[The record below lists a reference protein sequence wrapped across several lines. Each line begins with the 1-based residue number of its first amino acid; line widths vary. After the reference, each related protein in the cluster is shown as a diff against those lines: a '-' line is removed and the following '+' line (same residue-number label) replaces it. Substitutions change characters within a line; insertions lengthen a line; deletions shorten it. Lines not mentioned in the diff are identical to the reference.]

1 MPPCTA
7 RSAPPG
13 TRLVV
18 GSALI
23 LVASRRSLVV
33 TIATRVRHVRARVRH
48 RFGRPLRDVEGCA
61 GHELPSAMARM
72 RADWRASTWLL
83 GTAVLGK
90 LLGCAGLY
98 MVLTGL
104 GIHLALPTILLVYTL
119 TIMAAFVGPLPGGIG
134 VADASLG
141 ALLVANGVSATAG
154 RGAVIAFR
162 LLDLWIP
169 LLVGAVAGATSGTSA
184 SLRSLRWFRLQS
196 RWWARRWWLAAVAD

>member
-1 MPPCTA
+1 M
-7 RSAPPG
+7 
-13 TRLVV
+13 
-18 GSALI
+18 
-23 LVASRRSLVV
+23 
-33 TIATRVRHVRARVRH
+33 TIATRVRHVLAHVRH
-48 RFGRPLRDVEGCA
+48 RFGRPVHDVEGCA
-61 GHELPSAMARM
+61 GHELAYAMARL

-119 TIMAAFVGPLPGGIG
+119 TIMAALVGPLPGGIG

-141 ALLVANGVSATAG
+141 ALLVANSVPTTAEK
-154 RGAVIAFR
+154 AQDVIAFR

-169 LLVGAVAGATSGTSA
+169 LLVGAVAGRAPVWHVHEPALTPLVPLAIPVVGSPVVV
-184 SLRSLRWFRLQS
+184 
-196 RWWARRWWLAAVAD
+196 AAVAD